1 MFDGLG
7 TTIKDLARLSN
18 AKSRSICM
26 ENRTGEKGAGGMA
39 TEGTG
44 AACARDL
51 GKGWKVSPSALL
63 QAFRYAPEKYLLWR
77 ITAAAARSS
86 TYG

>member
-1 MFDGLG
+1 
-7 TTIKDLARLSN
+7 
-18 AKSRSICM
+18 M

-51 GKGWKVSPSALL
+51 GKGWKVSPSAC
-63 QAFRYAPEKYLLWR
+63 YAPEKYLLWR